1 MKANGHPLRSVSLA
15 TSPGRASPRRG
26 TLAAP
31 NFPRCLAIALMSI
44 FLAACAGTT
53 PEVTRAP
60 AITGPGNE
68 SQPLPVEGELLD
80 LEEIERLTE
89 VAISDSLLLARHERE
104 KLIPEQSGAS
114 TLVAIDSRLA
124 WLSGDM
130 ETWASLLETLAKDN
144 SEAVDFVLQERIKQ
158 AALAEEWIPAAQLL
172 FEYISRKPRTRHRA
186 ALSDRLFAYLLR
198 ADQAAL
204 QAERV
209 RASNA
214 AWQQWLD
221 TQIVYRQGSRD
232 FAVWRDE
239 GNVLPEQPVAPRHL
253 AKVSGSPTIQ
263 SIALLLPLSSS
274 LAGASEAVIG
284 GAMSQLYRLFPDP
297 NRRPAIVAIDSDQ
310 YDDAA
315 SAYQGAIDSGADMV
329 IGPLTKTAVT
339 SLSRL
344 QNRAIP
350 IIALNQI
357 EDLSSHNPQQWLS
370 FSLSPEDEAR
380 QIADI
385 AFGQSCREAIAV
397 GMDNPRG
404 RRLFEAFKARWGEH
418 GGRLQGA
425 LLVDDP
431 ADTNQAMGKL
441 LGSGSSDNRIRAIES
456 AFDLPLDARGRGRND
471 FGCIFMLAPDPDVAR
486 TWRPLLIFHMTGD
499 IPVFATSAINDGLK
513 DPRNRDLNGVLFLEA
528 PAMLPPGNSD
538 RLGRLRALGRDAL
551 TLAQHWEQ
559 IETTEQWVLRGETG
573 FLRRRPDGSIERAL
587 ELATFDGAEVQPLR
601 LR

>member
-1 MKANGHPLRSVSLA
+1 MSV
-15 TSPGRASPRRG
+15 
-26 TLAAP
+26 
-31 NFPRCLAIALMSI
+31 

-53 PEVTRAP
+53 TEVTRAP
-60 AITGPGNE
+60 AITGPSND

-80 LEEIERLTE
+80 LDEIERLTE

-104 KLIPEQSGAS
+104 KLIPKQSDAS

-124 WLSGDM
+124 WLAGDM
-130 ETWASLLETLAKDN
+130 ETWASLLNTLAKDN
-144 SEAVDFVLQERIKQ
+144 SEAVDFVLQERIKR

-172 FEYISRKPRTRHRA
+172 FEYISRKPRTGHRA

-198 ADQAAL
+198 ADQTAL
-204 QAERV
+204 QAERA
-209 RASNA
+209 RTSNA
-214 AWQQWLD
+214 AWQKWLD
-221 TQIVYRQGSRD
+221 MQIAYRHGSRD
-232 FAVWRDE
+232 FEVWRDG
-239 GNVLPEQPVAPRHL
+239 GNFLPEQPVAPRHL
-253 AKVSGSPTIQ
+253 AKVSGLPAIQ
-263 SIALLLPLSSS
+263 SIALLLPLSSG

-315 SAYQGAIDSGADMV
+315 SAYQGAIDRGAEMV
-329 IGPLTKTAVT
+329 IGPLTKTDVT

-344 QNRAIP
+344 PNRAIP

-357 EDLSSHNPQQWLS
+357 EGLSSHNPQQWLS
-370 FSLSPEDEAR
+370 FSLAPEDEAR

-404 RRLFEAFKARWGEH
+404 RRLFDAFKARWGEH

-431 ADTNQAMGKL
+431 ADTNQAMGNL
-441 LGSGSSDNRIRAIES
+441 LGSGSSDNRIQAIES

-559 IETTEQWVLRGETG
+559 IETTEQWVLRGKTG

>member
-1 MKANGHPLRSVSLA
+1 MSV
-15 TSPGRASPRRG
+15 
-26 TLAAP
+26 
-31 NFPRCLAIALMSI
+31 

-53 PEVTRAP
+53 TEVTRAP
-60 AITGPGNE
+60 AITGPSND

-80 LEEIERLTE
+80 LDEIERLTE

-104 KLIPEQSGAS
+104 KLIPKQSGAS

-124 WLSGDM
+124 WLAGDM
-130 ETWASLLETLAKDN
+130 ETWASLLNTLAKDN
-144 SEAVDFVLQERIKQ
+144 SEAVDFVLQERIKR

-172 FEYISRKPRTRHRA
+172 FEYISRKPRTGHRA

-198 ADQAAL
+198 ADQTAL
-204 QAERV
+204 QAERA
-209 RASNA
+209 RTSNA
-214 AWQQWLD
+214 AWQKWLD
-221 TQIVYRQGSRD
+221 MQIAYRQGSRD
-232 FAVWRDE
+232 FEVWRDG
-239 GNVLPEQPVAPRHL
+239 GNFLPEQPVAPRHL
-253 AKVSGSPTIQ
+253 AKVSRLPAIQ
-263 SIALLLPLSSS
+263 SIALLLPLSSG

-315 SAYQGAIDSGADMV
+315 SAYQGAIDRGAEMV
-329 IGPLTKTAVT
+329 IGPLTKTDVT

-344 QNRAIP
+344 PNRAIP

-357 EDLSSHNPQQWLS
+357 EGLSSHNPQQWLS
-370 FSLSPEDEAR
+370 FSLAPEDEAR

-404 RRLFEAFKARWGEH
+404 RRLFDAFRAQWGEH

-431 ADTNQAMGKL
+431 ADTNQAMGEL

-513 DPRNRDLNGVLFLEA
+513 DPRNRDLNGVRFLEA

-559 IETTEQWVLRGETG
+559 IETTEQWVLRGKTG

>member
-1 MKANGHPLRSVSLA
+1 MSV
-15 TSPGRASPRRG
+15 
-26 TLAAP
+26 
-31 NFPRCLAIALMSI
+31 

-53 PEVTRAP
+53 TEVTRAP
-60 AITGPGNE
+60 AITGPSND

-80 LEEIERLTE
+80 LDEIERLTE

-104 KLIPEQSGAS
+104 KLIPKQSGAS

-124 WLSGDM
+124 WLAGDM
-130 ETWASLLETLAKDN
+130 ETWASLLDTLAKDN
-144 SEAVDFVLQERIKQ
+144 SEAVDFVLQERIKR

-172 FEYISRKPRTRHRA
+172 FEYISRKPRTGHRA

-204 QAERV
+204 QAEHART
-209 RASNA
+209 SNA
-214 AWQQWLD
+214 AWQKWLD
-221 TQIVYRQGSRD
+221 MQIAYRQGSRD
-232 FAVWRDE
+232 FEVWRDG
-239 GNVLPEQPVAPRHL
+239 GNFLPEQPVAPRHL
-253 AKVSGSPTIQ
+253 AKVSGLPAIQ

-315 SAYQGAIDSGADMV
+315 LAYQGAIESGADMV
-329 IGPLTKTAVT
+329 IGPLTKTGVT
-339 SLSRL
+339 SLSQL
-344 QNRAIP
+344 PNRAIP

-357 EDLSSHNPQQWLS
+357 EGLSSHNPQQWLS
-370 FSLSPEDEAR
+370 FSLAPEDEAR

-397 GMDNPRG
+397 GMNNPRG
-404 RRLFEAFKARWGEH
+404 RRLFDAFKARWGEH

-431 ADTNQAMGKL
+431 ADTNRAMGNL
-441 LGSGSSDNRIRAIES
+441 LGSGSSDNRIQAIES

-499 IPVFATSAINDGLK
+499 TPVFATSAINDGLK

-559 IETTEQWVLRGETG
+559 IETTEQWVLQGKTG

>member
-1 MKANGHPLRSVSLA
+1 MSV
-15 TSPGRASPRRG
+15 
-26 TLAAP
+26 
-31 NFPRCLAIALMSI
+31 
-44 FLAACAGTT
+44 FLAACTGSTT
-53 PEVTRAP
+53 EVTRP
-60 AITGPGNE
+60 PIITGPGKE

-80 LEEIERLTE
+80 LEEIERMTE

-104 KLIPEQSGAS
+104 RLISEQSGAS

-124 WLSGDM
+124 WLAGDM

-172 FEYISRKPRTRHRA
+172 FEYISRKPRTRYRA

-204 QAERV
+204 QTERA
-209 RASNA
+209 RTSNA

-221 TQIVYRQGSRD
+221 MQIAYRQGSHD

-239 GNVLPEQPVAPRHL
+239 GTLLPEQPIAPRHL
-253 AKVSGSPTIQ
+253 AKVSGSPAIQ

-329 IGPLTKTAVT
+329 IGPLTKTGVT

-344 QNRAIP
+344 PNRAIP

-404 RRLFEAFKARWGEH
+404 RRLFDAFKARWGEH

-456 AFDLPLDARGRGRND
+456 AFDLPIDARGRGRSD

-513 DPRNRDLNGVLFLEA
+513 DQRNRDLNGVLFLEA

-538 RLGRLRALGRDAL
+538 RLGRLRALGIDAL

>member
-1 MKANGHPLRSVSLA
+1 MSV
-15 TSPGRASPRRG
+15 
-26 TLAAP
+26 
-31 NFPRCLAIALMSI
+31 

-53 PEVTRAP
+53 TEVTRP
-60 AITGPGNE
+60 PTITGPGKE

-104 KLIPEQSGAS
+104 RLIPEHSGAS

-124 WLSGDM
+124 WLAGDM

-172 FEYISRKPRTRHRA
+172 FEYISRKPRTRHLA

-204 QAERV
+204 QAERA

-221 TQIVYRQGSRD
+221 MQIAYRRGSRD

-239 GNVLPEQPVAPRHL
+239 GNLLPEQPVAPRQL
-253 AKVSGSPTIQ
+253 AKVSGSPAIQ

-310 YDDAA
+310 HDDAA
-315 SAYQGAIDSGADMV
+315 SAYQSAVDSGADMV
-329 IGPLTKTAVT
+329 IGPLTKTGVT

-344 QNRAIP
+344 SNRAIP

-370 FSLSPEDEAR
+370 FSLSPEGEAR

-404 RRLFEAFKARWGEH
+404 RRLFDAFKARWGEH

-441 LGSGSSDNRIRAIES
+441 LGSGSSDNRIRAVES
-456 AFDLPLDARGRGRND
+456 AFDLPLDARGRGRSD

-559 IETTEQWVLRGETG
+559 IETTEQWVLRGKTG

-587 ELATFDGAEVQPLR
+587 ELATFDGAEVQRLR

>member
-1 MKANGHPLRSVSLA
+1 MA
-15 TSPGRASPRRG
+15 TSPGCANLYLG

-31 NFPRCLAIALMSI
+31 KFLRCLAIALMSL

-53 PEVTRAP
+53 TEVSRAP
-60 AITGPGNE
+60 PVTGTGNE

-80 LEEIERLTE
+80 LDEIERLTE
-89 VAISDSLLLARHERE
+89 VAISDSLLLARHQRER
-104 KLIPEQSGAS
+104 LIPKQAGAS
-114 TLVAIDSRLA
+114 TLIAIDSRLA
-124 WLSGDM
+124 WLAGDM
-130 ETWASLLETLAKDN
+130 ETWASLLDTLAKDN
-144 SEAVDFVLQERIKQ
+144 SEAVDFVLQERITQ

-172 FEYISRKPRTRHRA
+172 FEYISRKPRTGHRA

-198 ADQAAL
+198 ADQVAL

-209 RASNA
+209 RASNS
-214 AWQQWLD
+214 AWQKWLD
-221 TQIVYRQGSRD
+221 MQIAYRQGSRD
-232 FAVWRDE
+232 FTVWRDG
-239 GNVLPEQPVAPRHL
+239 GNFLPEQPIAPRHL
-253 AKVSGSPTIQ
+253 AKVSGSPVIQ

-274 LAGASEAVIG
+274 LAGASEAVIA

-297 NRRPAIVAIDSDQ
+297 NRRPAIVAIDADQ

-315 SAYQGAIDSGADMV
+315 SAYQGAIDSGADMI
-329 IGPLTKTAVT
+329 IGPLTKTGVN

-344 QNRAIP
+344 PNRAIP

-357 EDLSSHNPQQWLS
+357 EDFSSHNPQQWLS

-404 RRLFEAFKARWGEH
+404 RRLFDAFKERWGER
-418 GGRLQGA
+418 GGRLQGT

-431 ADTNQAMGKL
+431 ANTNQAMGKL

-456 AFDLPLDARGRGRND
+456 AFDLPLDARGRGRSD

-551 TLAQHWEQ
+551 TLAQHWAQ
-559 IETTEQWVLRGETG
+559 IETTEQWVLRGKTG

>member
-1 MKANGHPLRSVSLA
+1 MWKRD
-15 TSPGRASPRRG
+15 R
-26 TLAAP
+26 
-31 NFPRCLAIALMSI
+31 F
-44 FLAACAGTT
+44 
-53 PEVTRAP
+53 
-60 AITGPGNE
+60 
-68 SQPLPVEGELLD
+68 
-80 LEEIERLTE
+80 
-89 VAISDSLLLARHERE
+89 
-104 KLIPEQSGAS
+104 
-114 TLVAIDSRLA
+114 
-124 WLSGDM
+124 
-130 ETWASLLETLAKDN
+130 ETAKDN

-158 AALAEEWIPAAQLL
+158 AALAEEDSAAQLL
-172 FEYISRKPRTRHRA
+172 FEYISKPRTRYRA
-186 ALSDRLFAYLLR
+186 ALNDRLFAYLLR
-198 ADQAAL
+198 ADLAAL
-204 QAERV
+204 HGSG
-209 RASNA
+209 RARA
-214 AWQQWLD
+214 TPWQQWLD
-221 TQIVYRQGSRD
+221 MQIAYRQGARD

-239 GNVLPEQPVAPRHL
+239 GTLLPEQPVAPRHL
-253 AKVSGSPTIQ
+253 AKVSGSPAIQ

-329 IGPLTKTAVT
+329 IGPLTKTGVT
-339 SLSRL
+339 SLSQL
-344 QNRAIP
+344 PNRAIP

-404 RRLFEAFKARWGEH
+404 RRLFDAFKERWVEH

-456 AFDLPLDARGRGRND
+456 AFDLPLT
-471 FGCIFMLAPDPDVAR
+471 LAAEAAAISGVFSCWRPIPMSR

-499 IPVFATSAINDGLK
+499 IPVFATSAINDGFK
-513 DPRNRDLNGVLFLEA
+513 DPRNRDERRSVSRSARNA
-528 PAMLPPGNSD
+528 P
-538 RLGRLRALGRDAL
+538 R
-551 TLAQHWEQ
+551 E
-559 IETTEQWVLRGETG
+559 
-573 FLRRRPDGSIERAL
+573 
-587 ELATFDGAEVQPLR
+587 
-601 LR
+601 

>member
-15 TSPGRASPRRG
+15 TSPGRASPHLG

-31 NFPRCLAIALMSI
+31 NFPRCLAIALLSI

-53 PEVTRAP
+53 TEVTRPP

-104 KLIPEQSGAS
+104 RLISEQSGAS

-124 WLSGDM
+124 WLAGDM
-130 ETWASLLETLAKDN
+130 ATWASLLETLAKDN
-144 SEAVDFVLQERIKQ
+144 SEAVDFVLQEKIKQ

-204 QAERV
+204 QAERA
-209 RASNA
+209 RTSNA

-221 TQIVYRQGSRD
+221 MQIAYRQGPRD

-239 GNVLPEQPVAPRHL
+239 GNLLPEQPVAPRHL
-253 AKVSGSPTIQ
+253 AKVSGSPAIQ

-329 IGPLTKTAVT
+329 IGPLTKTGVT

-344 QNRAIP
+344 PNRAIP

-404 RRLFEAFKARWGEH
+404 RRLFDAFKARWGEH

-441 LGSGSSDNRIRAIES
+441 LGSGSSDNRIRAVES
-456 AFDLPLDARGRGRND
+456 AFDLPIDARGRGRSD

>member
-1 MKANGHPLRSVSLA
+1 MSV
-15 TSPGRASPRRG
+15 
-26 TLAAP
+26 
-31 NFPRCLAIALMSI
+31 

-53 PEVTRAP
+53 TEVTRAP
-60 AITGPGNE
+60 AITGPSND

-80 LEEIERLTE
+80 LDEIERLTE

-104 KLIPEQSGAS
+104 KLIPKQSDAS

-124 WLSGDM
+124 WLAGDM
-130 ETWASLLETLAKDN
+130 ETWASLLNTLAKDN
-144 SEAVDFVLQERIKQ
+144 SEAVDFVLQERIKR

-172 FEYISRKPRTRHRA
+172 FEYISRKPRTGHRA

-198 ADQAAL
+198 ADQTAL
-204 QAERV
+204 QAERA
-209 RASNA
+209 RTSNA
-214 AWQQWLD
+214 AWQKWLD
-221 TQIVYRQGSRD
+221 MQIAYRQGSRD
-232 FAVWRDE
+232 FEVWRDG
-239 GNVLPEQPVAPRHL
+239 GNFLPEQPVAPRHL
-253 AKVSGSPTIQ
+253 AKVSGLPAIQ
-263 SIALLLPLSSS
+263 SIALLLPLSSG

-315 SAYQGAIDSGADMV
+315 SAYQGAIDRGAEMV
-329 IGPLTKTAVT
+329 IGPLTKTDVT

-344 QNRAIP
+344 PNRAIP

-357 EDLSSHNPQQWLS
+357 EGLSSHNPQQWLS
-370 FSLSPEDEAR
+370 FSLAPEDEAR

-404 RRLFEAFKARWGEH
+404 RRLFDAFKARWGEH

-431 ADTNQAMGKL
+431 ADTNQAMGNL
-441 LGSGSSDNRIRAIES
+441 LGSGSSDNRIQAIES

-559 IETTEQWVLRGETG
+559 IETTEQWVLRGKTG

>member
-89 VAISDSLLLARHERE
+89 VAISDSLLLARNERE
-104 KLIPEQSGAS
+104 RLIPERSGAS

-124 WLSGDM
+124 WLSGDT

-144 SEAVDFVLQERIKQ
+144 SEAVDFVLRERIKQ

-214 AWQQWLD
+214 IWQQWLD
-221 TQIVYRQGSRD
+221 MQIAYRQGSRD

-239 GNVLPEQPVAPRHL
+239 GNLLPEQPVAPRHL
-253 AKVSGSPTIQ
+253 SKVSGSPAIQ

-329 IGPLTKTAVT
+329 IGPLTKTGVT

-404 RRLFEAFKARWGEH
+404 RRLFDAFKARWGEH
-418 GGRLQGA
+418 GGRLQGE

>member
-1 MKANGHPLRSVSLA
+1 MSV
-15 TSPGRASPRRG
+15 
-26 TLAAP
+26 
-31 NFPRCLAIALMSI
+31 

-53 PEVTRAP
+53 TEVTRAP
-60 AITGPGNE
+60 AITGPSND

-80 LEEIERLTE
+80 LDEIERLTE

-104 KLIPEQSGAS
+104 KLIPKQSGAS

-124 WLSGDM
+124 WLAGDM
-130 ETWASLLETLAKDN
+130 ETWASLLNTLAKDN
-144 SEAVDFVLQERIKQ
+144 SEAVDFVLQERIKR

-172 FEYISRKPRTRHRA
+172 FEYISRKPRTGHRA

-204 QAERV
+204 QAERA
-209 RASNA
+209 RTSNA
-214 AWQQWLD
+214 AWQKWLD
-221 TQIVYRQGSRD
+221 MQIAYRQGSRD
-232 FAVWRDE
+232 FEVWRDG
-239 GNVLPEQPVAPRHL
+239 GNFLPEQPVAPRHL
-253 AKVSGSPTIQ
+253 AKVSGLPAIQ

-315 SAYQGAIDSGADMV
+315 LAYQGAIDRGADMV
-329 IGPLTKTAVT
+329 IGPLTKTDVT

-344 QNRAIP
+344 PNRAIP

-357 EDLSSHNPQQWLS
+357 EGLSSHNPQQWLS
-370 FSLSPEDEAR
+370 FSLAPEDEAR

-404 RRLFEAFKARWGEH
+404 RRLFDAFKARWGEH

-431 ADTNQAMGKL
+431 ADTNQAMGNL
-441 LGSGSSDNRIRAIES
+441 LGSGSSDNRIQAIES

-499 IPVFATSAINDGLK
+499 TPVFATSAINDGLK

-559 IETTEQWVLRGETG
+559 IETTEQWVLRGKTG